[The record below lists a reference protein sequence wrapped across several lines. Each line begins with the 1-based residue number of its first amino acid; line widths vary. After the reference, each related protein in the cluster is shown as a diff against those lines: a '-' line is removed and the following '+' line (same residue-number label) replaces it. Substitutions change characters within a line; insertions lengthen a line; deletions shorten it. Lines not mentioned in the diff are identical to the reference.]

1 MKGSAS
7 SHLIS
12 QVNKKFGE
20 QEPEISSKLLNM
32 KVVIRNV
39 IYFNSLC
46 KGHQIIKQR
55 FRLTSLH
62 SRNNQVEKESPG
74 LQNLIILLM
83 VLKRKLDS
91 HRTISSIKYRFL
103 FIFLT
108 LLQFK
113 DRRGQV
119 SDSDTESEDEDPQS
133 IFKIAM

>member
-1 MKGSAS
+1 MKGGAS

-12 QVNKKFGE
+12 QVNKKLGE

-32 KVVIRNV
+32 KVAIRII
-39 IYFNSLC
+39 IYLNSSC
-46 KGHQIIKQR
+46 KGHRIIKQR
-55 FRLTSLH
+55 FRFTSLH
-62 SRNNQVEKESPG
+62 SRNNQVEKESPR
-74 LQNLIILLM
+74 LQNLIILRM
-83 VLKRKLDS
+83 VLKSKLDS
-91 HRTISSIKYRFL
+91 HRTISSTKYRYL
-103 FIFLT
+103 LIFLT

>member
-1 MKGSAS
+1 MKEGAS

-12 QVNKKFGE
+12 QVNKKLGE

-32 KVVIRNV
+32 KVAIRII
-39 IYFNSLC
+39 IYLNSSC
-46 KGHQIIKQR
+46 KGHRIIKRR
-55 FRLTSLH
+55 FRFTSLH
-62 SRNNQVEKESPG
+62 SRNNQVEKESPR
-74 LQNLIILLM
+74 LQNLIILRM
-83 VLKRKLDS
+83 VLKSKLDS
-91 HRTISSIKYRFL
+91 HRTISSTKYRYL
-103 FIFLT
+103 LIFLT

>member
-1 MKGSAS
+1 MKGGAS

-12 QVNKKFGE
+12 QVNKKLGE

-32 KVVIRNV
+32 KVVIRIV
-39 IYFNSLC
+39 IYLISSC
-46 KGHQIIKQR
+46 KEHRIIKQR
-55 FRLTSLH
+55 FRFTSLH
-62 SRNNQVEKESPG
+62 SRNNQVEKESPR

-83 VLKRKLDS
+83 VLKRKVDS
-91 HRTISSIKYRFL
+91 HRTISSTKYRYL